1 MILIITVIGTA
12 KIIPRNPQIYP
23 HKERQTRITN
33 GESPRFF
40 PSILGSKIFPSPKF
54 TQIIKIST
62 KIGFPIEYED
72 KNNIVRNGLFLREPE
87 IKELEK
93 RLKKINKLTDLEQQC
108 KKQKEVIN
116 KATEYIKERFYF
128 NEETGEYSLLHTI
141 DKDNIKELLD
151 ILNEVSE

>member
-1 MILIITVIGTA
+1 MDKV
-12 KIIPRNPQIYP
+12 
-23 HKERQTRITN
+23 
-33 GESPRFF
+33 
-40 PSILGSKIFPSPKF
+40 
-54 TQIIKIST
+54 

-72 KNNIVRNGLFLREPE
+72 GNNIVRNGIFLREPE

-128 NEETGEYSLLHTI
+128 NEETGEYALLHTF
-141 DKDNIKELLD
+141 DKCNVKELLD
-151 ILNEVSE
+151 ILK